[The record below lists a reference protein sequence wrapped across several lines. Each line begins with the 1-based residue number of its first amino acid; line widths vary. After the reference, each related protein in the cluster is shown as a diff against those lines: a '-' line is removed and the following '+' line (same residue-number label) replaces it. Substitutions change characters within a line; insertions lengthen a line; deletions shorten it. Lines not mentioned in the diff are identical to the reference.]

1 MIMRQKRG
9 AKRTGEKGRSQEG
22 DRNRRERWRDR
33 RERQKWAKTTR
44 REDRGGDRGQDRG
57 PDTQT
62 SHRCGQG
69 DGGRDRKTEEYKA
82 GGGAG
87 RGQWGDRQATEKE
100 GRQEGAEEEGRRMPE
115 TRVPSC
121 RWPALSILDRIMPRA
136 ERAFSPGPESA
147 GRRETATGPKATL
160 SASPQNRASV
170 HSWWGDV
177 NSPPDSGTWLMF
189 LSPWASALSFN

>member
-1 MIMRQKRG
+1 MIMRHKRG

-87 RGQWGDRQATEKE
+87 RGQGGDRQATEKE
-100 GRQEGAEEEGRRMPE
+100 GRQEGAEEEGRRVPE

-121 RWPALSILDRIMPRA
+121 RRPALSILDRVMPRA

-147 GRRETATGPKATL
+147 GRREDGHWAKGHAER
-160 SASPQNRASV
+160 Q
-170 HSWWGDV
+170 
-177 NSPPDSGTWLMF
+177 PPEPRFCAF
-189 LSPWASALSFN
+189 LVGRRELPA